1 VTVTATV
8 SGDFEFCSVEVPGM
22 GVNNT
27 CSPSSGGPGA
37 VGVSASFAAG
47 GPGNYTATV
56 MVSGPAGPAQGSP
69 VPISVIDDTDT
80 TPPTVQM
87 NGGASFASTGPTTAQ
102 LTVSASA
109 SDPESGVAVTAVS
122 GTYFW
127 RCQSP
132 IQASPVQSGN
142 MGEFGR
148 NTLDFVTGNFPA
160 EFICDPGQTYQ
171 PGSAWADVSA
181 VATNGEGLS
190 APSATITVNV
200 A

>member
-8 SGDFEFCSVEVPGM
+8 SGDFAFCSVEVPGM
-22 GVNNT
+22 GVNNS

-37 VGVSASFAAG
+37 VGVSASFVAG

-80 TPPTVQM
+80 SPPSVQM
-87 NGGASFASTGPTTAQ
+87 NGGSSFTSTGPTSAH

-122 GTYFW
+122 GTLSW

-132 IQASPVQSGN
+132 IQASNGKSAD

-148 NTLDFVTGNFPA
+148 NTLDYVTGNFDA
-160 EFICDPGQTYQ
+160 VFTCGPGETYSA
-171 PGSAWADVSA
+171 GSASAAVTA